1 MPDYDLVPVDYQP
14 DWSDLPAPHG
24 VPQLS
29 VGPQQPLDP
38 IASNTPTS
46 LVPQAALN
54 AVQPAV
60 QGAVDWAAAP
70 GKVLQSQGPQAG
82 QSWTDE
88 DEALRQLNAEAAPQW
103 GAQTAMNMV
112 GVGTPFAETGAAGVT
127 GGKLGLPMD
136 EASRMARAADQGYE
150 GPWYHGSMRTDRLT
164 DSGKIDPRRA
174 TSGPMPFFSNDPEM
188 ASGYAMGKKGDTS
201 LEDYGDVRQYFTV
214 DPKDVMRGRA
224 LVRR

>member
-60 QGAVDWAAAP
+60 QGAVDWATAP

-103 GAQTAMNMV
+103 GAQTAADGYGGGGDAVYEGRDSQGVLV
-112 GVGTPFAETGAAGVT
+112 G
-127 GGKLGLPMD
+127 KRLPLMD
-136 EASRMARAADQGYE
+136 EASHYAAGGE
-150 GPWYHGSMRTDRLT
+150 PGL
-164 DSGKIDPRRA
+164 
-174 TSGPMPFFSNDPEM
+174 
-188 ASGYAMGKKGDTS
+188 GD
-201 LEDYGDVRQYFTV
+201 
-214 DPKDVMRGRA
+214 
-224 LVRR
+224 